1 MKNFILCAIGAA
13 SFAMAEQLHAPAR
26 MRISTDLI
34 QTIFHTGDQRMLT
47 MFQEMQMSEPVEKT
61 SEDSGEVWGL
71 KQISASV
78 APKSTTL
85 D

>member
-1 MKNFILCAIGAA
+1 
-13 SFAMAEQLHAPAR
+13 
-26 MRISTDLI
+26 
-34 QTIFHTGDQRMLT
+34 

-71 KQISASV
+71 KQMSASV